1 MRKDNTLL
9 KEILE
14 QVKDILES
22 VEGITFKEYLNN
34 REKRRAIERALEI
47 IGEAAGKLS
56 AKFRDKYNYVD
67 WDQLKA
73 YRNELIH
80 QYAIVDNRTVW
91 EILTDD
97 IPELETVIPEILNDL
112 E

>member
-47 IGEAAGKLS
+47 I
-56 AKFRDKYNYVD
+56 
-67 WDQLKA
+67 
-73 YRNELIH
+73 
-80 QYAIVDNRTVW
+80 
-91 EILTDD
+91 
-97 IPELETVIPEILNDL
+97 
-112 E
+112 